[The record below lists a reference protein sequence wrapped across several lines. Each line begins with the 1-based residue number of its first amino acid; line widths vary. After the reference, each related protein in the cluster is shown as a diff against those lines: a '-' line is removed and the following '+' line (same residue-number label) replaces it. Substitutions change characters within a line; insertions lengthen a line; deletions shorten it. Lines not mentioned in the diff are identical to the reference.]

1 MSVLRPSSSDM
12 PWSDVSKSRETILC
26 IAWIVAVADRLV
38 VADGLLL
45 LLLIMLGGS
54 SALWLLLDVDDM
66 EDDCEDDDVD
76 RVVACMG
83 DRY

>member
-12 PWSDVSKSRETILC
+12 PWSDVSKSRETTLC
-26 IAWIVAVADRLV
+26 IAWIVAERLAAADEL
-38 VADGLLL
+38 LLL